1 MPKKIINEYS
11 QAVFNLPWLVTEEEG
26 LFSQEGLEVEF
37 IHSKERDASLPPA
50 AHPSQVDPFWRP
62 GPFHFLKI
70 V

>member
-50 AHPSQVDPFWRP
+50 ADPSQVDPFWRP